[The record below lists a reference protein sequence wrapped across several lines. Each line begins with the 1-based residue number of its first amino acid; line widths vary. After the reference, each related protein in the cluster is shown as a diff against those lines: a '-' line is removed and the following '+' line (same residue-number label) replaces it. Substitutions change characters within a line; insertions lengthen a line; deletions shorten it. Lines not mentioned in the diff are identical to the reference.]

1 MEQPKRVIDAV
12 NLVKYYPITQGIIFK
27 KQVGTVHAV
36 DGITIWLDKGETLAI
51 VGESG
56 CGKSTAGRLLLG
68 LERPTEGTISVLG
81 DDITEMSEK
90 DLRTKRRDIQIIL
103 QDPYTSLNPRMT
115 VGSII
120 GEPFDIHPEVLNGRT
135 KAEAVRALMDKVG
148 LDPEFISRYPHQF
161 SGGQRQRIGVARA
174 LALNP
179 DIIVADEPVSALDV
193 SVQAQ
198 VMNLLLDL
206 RDEFGLSYI
215 FVSHD
220 LAVVRQIADRIAV
233 MYLGKVV
240 ETGPQEA
247 IFAAPSHPYTVALMS
262 AAPIPDPTAQE
273 QRVRIELEGD
283 VPSPIDPPSGCRF
296 RTRCWKAQEICATDE
311 PALLEITPGHLAACH
326 FPVPPEE
333 SADVIPDDPEP
344 V

>member
-179 DIIVADEPVSALDV
+179 DIIVADEPVSALDPALALQT
-193 SVQAQ
+193 VQVLCSDAAARAATL
-198 VMNLLLDL
+198 VASLHA
-206 RDEFGLSYI
+206 
-215 FVSHD
+215 VD
-220 LAVVRQIADRIAV
+220 LARSCFSRIVGMREGRIVFDLPVAAV
-233 MYLGKVV
+233 
-240 ETGPQEA
+240 
-247 IFAAPSHPYTVALMS
+247 
-262 AAPIPDPTAQE
+262 D
-273 QRVRIELEGD
+273 D
-283 VPSPIDPPSGCRF
+283 
-296 RTRCWKAQEICATDE
+296 
-311 PALLEITPGHLAACH
+311 ALLSELYATEGGGLPLLAGEPPGTAPPTLAAGL
-326 FPVPPEE
+326 PPR
-333 SADVIPDDPEP
+333 ATCWR
-344 V
+344 